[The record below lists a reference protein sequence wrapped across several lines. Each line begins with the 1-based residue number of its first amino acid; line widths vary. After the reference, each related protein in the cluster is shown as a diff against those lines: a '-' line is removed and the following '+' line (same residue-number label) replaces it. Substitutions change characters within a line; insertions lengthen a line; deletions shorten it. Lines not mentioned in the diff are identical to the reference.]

1 MHTPSFSDSENV
13 SLSSEHCDNEELS
26 VLELECEEKSD
37 EEKQLLTDY
46 ENYCEIHG
54 IIPGTIRAVETQT
67 GTTLEMLASRVFRME
82 DTLRMVYSRVRNTEM
97 ICKRNI
103 SLILD
108 QSDQHFEKMMMGFRA
123 IQKCWDLSADAQI
136 QMGEAVDQFKEL
148 TGVL

>member
-1 MHTPSFSDSENV
+1 MHTPSFSNSD
-13 SLSSEHCDNEELS
+13 SLSLTEEDHK
-26 VLELECEEKSD
+26 CEE
-37 EEKQLLTDY
+37 EKKD
-46 ENYCEIHG
+46 
-54 IIPGTIRAVETQT
+54 ASTQT
-67 GTTLEMLASRVFRME
+67 GTTLETLASRVFRME
-82 DTLRMVYSRVRNTEM
+82 DTLRMVYSRVRSTEM

-123 IQKCWDLSADAQI
+123 IQKCWDLSAEAQM

>member
-1 MHTPSFSDSENV
+1 MHTPSFSNSDNV
-13 SLSSEHCDNEELS
+13 SFSSEHCDNEEYK
-26 VLELECEEKSD
+26 CEE
-37 EEKQLLTDY
+37 EKND
-46 ENYCEIHG
+46 
-54 IIPGTIRAVETQT
+54 AATQT
-67 GTTLEMLASRVFRME
+67 GTTLETLAKRVYRME

-123 IQKCWDLSADAQI
+123 IQKCWDLSAEAQI

>member
-13 SLSSEHCDNEELS
+13 SLSSEHCENEELS
-26 VLELECEEKSD
+26 VLELEYNEEK
-37 EEKQLLTDY
+37 EEKND
-46 ENYCEIHG
+46 
-54 IIPGTIRAVETQT
+54 AATQT
-67 GTTLEMLASRVFRME
+67 GTSLETLARRVYRME

-123 IQKCWDLSADAQI
+123 IQKCWDLSAEAQM

>member
-1 MHTPSFSDSENV
+1 MHTPSFSNSDNV
-13 SLSSEHCDNEELS
+13 SFSSEHCDNEELS
-26 VLELECEEKSD
+26 LLELEYNEEK
-37 EEKQLLTDY
+37 EEKHDV
-46 ENYCEIHG
+46 G
-54 IIPGTIRAVETQT
+54 TQT
-67 GTTLEMLASRVFRME
+67 GTTLETLASRVFRME
-82 DTLRMVYSRVRNTEM
+82 DTLRMVYARVRNTEM

-123 IQKCWDLSADAQI
+123 IQKCWDLSAEAQI